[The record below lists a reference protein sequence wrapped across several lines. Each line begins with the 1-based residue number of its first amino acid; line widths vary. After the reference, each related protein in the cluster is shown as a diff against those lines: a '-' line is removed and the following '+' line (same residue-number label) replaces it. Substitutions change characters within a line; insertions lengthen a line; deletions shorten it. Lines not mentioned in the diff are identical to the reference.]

1 VNQWPAAVACLVAVL
16 GGAGSAL
23 SRAQEPQR
31 PPAFRSGATA
41 VAVDVNVRDRS
52 GRPITGLDVKD
63 FEVLDNGVRQDVV
76 QLSYGKVPIDI
87 TIALDVSYSVTGR
100 LLDRLRDA
108 VGQLMRDL
116 GPEDRLKLVF
126 FNERV
131 TRTTDFTTDVRLVD
145 EAIRSAAAGGGTAFF
160 DAVSVALVSAAAPD
174 RRQLVVFFTD
184 GRDSVSTTLPDT
196 LVRVAERTRATL
208 TFVTPGNT
216 PTYVVAPNARGL
228 STFSLG
234 VGGRVTSGPQTVA
247 TALARE
253 TGGSVLPFG
262 DTTNLTATF
271 RRILNDFRSTYVLY
285 YNARGVEDAGYH
297 TIDVKVSRN
306 NAVVTARR
314 GYQGGQ

>member
-1 VNQWPAAVACLVAVL
+1 MRRVWPVVGLFAVALAVASS
-16 GGAGSAL
+16 GP
-23 SRAQEPQR
+23 RAQEPQR
-31 PPAFRSGATA
+31 APAFRSGATA

-52 GRPITGLDVKD
+52 GRPITGLDVAD

-87 TIALDVSYSVTGR
+87 TVALDVSYSVVGH

-116 GPEDRLKLVF
+116 GSEDRLKLVL
-126 FNERV
+126 FNMRV
-131 TRTTDFTTDVRLVD
+131 TRTTDFTTDVKLVD
-145 EAIRSAAAGGGTAFF
+145 QAIRSAVAGGGTAFH

-184 GRDSVSTTLPDT
+184 ARDSVSTSTPEMI
-196 LVRVAERTRATL
+196 VKVAERTRATL
-208 TFVTPGNT
+208 TFVTPAAVGT
-216 PTYVVAPNARGL
+216 TAFGARAAAGSPPPVPN
-228 STFSLG
+228 
-234 VGGRVTSGPQTVA
+234 V
-247 TALARE
+247 LARE
-253 TGGSVLPFG
+253 TGGSVLPFS
-262 DTTNLTATF
+262 DATNLTATF

-285 YNARGVEDAGYH
+285 YNARGVDQTGYH
-297 TIDVKVSRN
+297 TIDVKVSRS